1 MVLRDAEGIVQ
12 AAGGVVW
19 RPAGGLTDAAADR
32 DAIEVAVVHRPR
44 YLDWTFPKGK
54 LEPSDADSLA
64 CAVREVLE
72 ETGLTAVP
80 ERELPTTTYRDAK
93 HRPKR
98 VRYWAMR
105 FEAGSFE
112 ANAEVDELR
121 WLAPEA
127 AAELL
132 TYPHDREVLAG
143 L

>member
-1 MVLRDAEGIVQ
+1 MVMRDAEGVVL

-19 RPAGGLTDAAADR
+19 RPAHGGTDTR
-32 DAIEVAVVHRPR
+32 DAIEVAVVHRPA
-44 YLDWTFPKGK
+44 YDDWSFPKGK
-54 LEPSDADSLA
+54 LEPTDADALA

-80 ERELPTTTYRDAK
+80 ERELPSTTYRDAK

-98 VRYWAMR
+98 VRYWVMR

-121 WLAPEA
+121 WLARA
-127 AAELL
+127 AAADLL
-132 TYPHDREVLAG
+132 TYPHDREVLAA